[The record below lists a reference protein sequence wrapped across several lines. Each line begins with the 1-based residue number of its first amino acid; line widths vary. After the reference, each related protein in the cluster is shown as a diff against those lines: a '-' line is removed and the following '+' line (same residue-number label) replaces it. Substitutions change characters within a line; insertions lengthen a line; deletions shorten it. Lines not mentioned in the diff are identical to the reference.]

1 MGGPYWLRRDGSPEP
16 SRPEW
21 SNRGSVATNG
31 RCSHF
36 VGTFLTQNALPPPV
50 PRQGALPG
58 EAGLHRLPQH
68 PIHGACHPCN
78 VTFYKEEMEA
88 RGEDLTPHGT
98 AAGWDPHEKAVTLYR
113 PGLRAWDKWGDIA
126 KVLLG
131 AILGASLVVPGSSED
146 PGQPVDSSGFQ
157 IADLDEKALVIVT
170 FGLPLWAER
179 WGKGPEAPL
188 DELVG
193 AYPNYNEEE
202 EERRY
207 YRGMGALG
215 SESPAKR
222 RRGGDLDSSYHRCH
236 WQWHAR
242 PVWATP
248 LSWAL
253 ELVIPLVPGAPCPAL
268 RSRLCLVSP
277 RARRPPT
284 CPLPAPS
291 GLLQMQLIL
300 HYDETY
306 REVKYGNMGLPDI
319 DSKMLMGINV
329 TPIAALLYT
338 PVLIRFFGTK
348 WMMFLAVGIY
358 ALFVSTNYW
367 ERYYTL
373 VPSAVALGMAI
384 VPLWASMGNYITRMA
399 QKYYEYSHYKEQD
412 EQGPQQ
418 RPPRGSHAPYLLVFQ
433 AIFYS
438 FFHLSFACAQLPMIY
453 FLNHYLY
460 DLNHTLFNVQ
470 NCGTNSQGIL
480 LGFNK
485 TVLRTLPRSR
495 NLIVVESVLMAVA
508 FLAMLLV
515 LGLCGAAYRPTEEI
529 DLRSVG
535 WGNIFQLP
543 FKHVRDFRL
552 RHLVPFFIY
561 SGFEVLFAC
570 TGLALGY
577 GVCSVGLER
586 LAYLLVAYSLGAS
599 ASSAL
604 GLLGLWLPR
613 PVPLVA
619 GAGLHLL
626 LTLSLFFWAPKPR
639 TLQHIWIL
647 YTVAVLWGVG
657 SALNKTGIS
666 TLLGILYEDKERQD
680 FIFTIYHWWQ
690 AVAIFTVYLGSSLP
704 MKAKLTVLLVT
715 LVASA
720 ASYLWMEQKLRRGVV
735 PRQPRIPRPQHKV
748 RGYRY
753 LEEDNSDESEA
764 EGERG
769 GCGGGG
775 RGDCAEEE
783 VPPAWP
789 RPGPE
794 PAILYRRPCPYEQAQ
809 GGDGPEEQ

>member
-1 MGGPYWLRRDGSPEP
+1 
-16 SRPEW
+16 
-21 SNRGSVATNG
+21 
-31 RCSHF
+31 
-36 VGTFLTQNALPPPV
+36 
-50 PRQGALPG
+50 
-58 EAGLHRLPQH
+58 
-68 PIHGACHPCN
+68 
-78 VTFYKEEMEA
+78 
-88 RGEDLTPHGT
+88 
-98 AAGWDPHEKAVTLYR
+98 
-113 PGLRAWDKWGDIA
+113 
-126 KVLLG
+126 
-131 AILGASLVVPGSSED
+131 
-146 PGQPVDSSGFQ
+146 
-157 IADLDEKALVIVT
+157 
-170 FGLPLWAER
+170 
-179 WGKGPEAPL
+179 L

-207 YRGMGALG
+207 YRRKRLGVLKNVLAASAGGMLTYGVYL
-215 SESPAKR
+215 
-222 RRGGDLDSSYHRCH
+222 
-236 WQWHAR
+236 
-242 PVWATP
+242 
-248 LSWAL
+248 
-253 ELVIPLVPGAPCPAL
+253 
-268 RSRLCLVSP
+268 
-277 RARRPPT
+277 
-284 CPLPAPS
+284 

-384 VPLWASMGNYITRMA
+384 VPLWASMGNYITRMS

-438 FFHLSFACAQLPMIY
+438 FFHLSFACAQLPMVY
-453 FLNHYLY
+453 FLNYYLY
-460 DLNHTLFNVQ
+460 DLNHTLYNVQ
-470 NCGTNSQGIL
+470 SCGTNSHGIL
-480 LGFNK
+480 NGFNK

-543 FKHVRDFRL
+543 FKYVRDFRL

-577 GVCSVGLER
+577 GVCSIGLER

-599 ASSAL
+599 AASVL

-613 PVPLVA
+613 SVPLVT

-626 LTLSLFFWAPKPR
+626 LTLGLFVWAPAPR
-639 TLQHIWIL
+639 ALKHSWVL
-647 YTVAVLWGVG
+647 YVAAALWGVG
-657 SALNKTGIS
+657 SAFNKTGLS

-690 AVAIFTVYLGSSLP
+690 AVAIFMVYLGASLP
-704 MKAKLTVLLVT
+704 MKVRLSGARDSVPHPHFPGPSPRPRTPFLSPLGGPQPSTPLIASPVSLSLPISGGTQSLCFPAGVSQLSSCGLFGHPFRLGSWVPGIRLPPCLPPCLPPWPARAPLLVFF
-715 LVASA
+715 
-720 ASYLWMEQKLRRGVV
+720 LWCWGW
-735 PRQPRIPRPQHKV
+735 
-748 RGYRY
+748 
-753 LEEDNSDESEA
+753 D
-764 EGERG
+764 
-769 GCGGGG
+769 
-775 RGDCAEEE
+775 
-783 VPPAWP
+783 PA
-789 RPGPE
+789 PG
-794 PAILYRRPCPYEQAQ
+794 AC
-809 GGDGPEEQ
+809 

>member
-1 MGGPYWLRRDGSPEP
+1 
-16 SRPEW
+16 
-21 SNRGSVATNG
+21 
-31 RCSHF
+31 
-36 VGTFLTQNALPPPV
+36 
-50 PRQGALPG
+50 
-58 EAGLHRLPQH
+58 
-68 PIHGACHPCN
+68 
-78 VTFYKEEMEA
+78 MEA
-88 RGEDLTPHGT
+88 VPPLYRVAGT
-98 AAGWDPHEKAVTLYR
+98 AGPQGDEDRLGVPDG
-113 PGLRAWDKWGDIA
+113 PG
-126 KVLLG
+126 
-131 AILGASLVVPGSSED
+131 
-146 PGQPVDSSGFQ
+146 
-157 IADLDEKALVIVT
+157 
-170 FGLPLWAER
+170 
-179 WGKGPEAPL
+179 APL

-207 YRGMGALG
+207 YRRKRLGVLKNVLAASAGGMLTYGVYL
-215 SESPAKR
+215 
-222 RRGGDLDSSYHRCH
+222 
-236 WQWHAR
+236 
-242 PVWATP
+242 
-248 LSWAL
+248 
-253 ELVIPLVPGAPCPAL
+253 
-268 RSRLCLVSP
+268 
-277 RARRPPT
+277 
-284 CPLPAPS
+284 

-384 VPLWASMGNYITRMA
+384 VPLWASMGNYIT
-399 QKYYEYSHYKEQD
+399 
-412 EQGPQQ
+412 
-418 RPPRGSHAPYLLVFQ
+418 
-433 AIFYS
+433 S

-460 DLNHTLFNVQ
+460 DLNHTLYNVQ
-470 NCGTNSQGIL
+470 SCGTDSQGIL
-480 LGFNK
+480 MGFNK
-485 TVLRTLPRSR
+485 TVLRTLPRSG

-570 TGLALGY
+570 TGLGLGY

-599 ASSAL
+599 ASSVL

-613 PVPLVA
+613 QVPLVA
-619 GAGLHLL
+619 GAGVHLL
-626 LTLSLFFWAPKPR
+626 LTLGLFFWAPAPR
-639 TLQHIWIL
+639 VLQHIWIL
-647 YTVAVLWGVG
+647 YVAAVLWGVG
-657 SALNKTGIS
+657 SALNKTGLS

-690 AVAIFTVYLGSSLP
+690 AVAIFVVYLGSSLP
-704 MKAKLTVLLVT
+704 MKAKLAVLLLT
-715 LVASA
+715 LVAA
-720 ASYLWMEQKLRRGVV
+720 TASYLWMEQKLRRGVV

-753 LEEDNSDESEA
+753 LEEENSDESDV
-764 EGERG
+764 EGVH
-769 GCGGGG
+769 GGGSG
-775 RGDCAEEE
+775 GGLGDCVEEE
-783 VPPAWP
+783 APPTGP

-794 PAILYRRPCPYEQAQ
+794 PAGLCRRPCPYEQAL
-809 GGDGPEEQ
+809 GGDGPEE

>member
-1 MGGPYWLRRDGSPEP
+1 
-16 SRPEW
+16 
-21 SNRGSVATNG
+21 
-31 RCSHF
+31 
-36 VGTFLTQNALPPPV
+36 
-50 PRQGALPG
+50 
-58 EAGLHRLPQH
+58 
-68 PIHGACHPCN
+68 
-78 VTFYKEEMEA
+78 MEA
-88 RGEDLTPHGT
+88 EPPLYQVAG
-98 AAGWDPHEKAVTLYR
+98 AAGPQ
-113 PGLRAWDKWGDIA
+113 GDEDR
-126 KVLLG
+126 LG
-131 AILGASLVVPGSSED
+131 VPD
-146 PGQPVDSSGFQ
+146 
-157 IADLDEKALVIVT
+157 
-170 FGLPLWAER
+170 
-179 WGKGPEAPL
+179 GPEAPL

-207 YRGMGALG
+207 YRRKRLGVLKNVLAASVGGMLTYGVYL
-215 SESPAKR
+215 
-222 RRGGDLDSSYHRCH
+222 
-236 WQWHAR
+236 
-242 PVWATP
+242 
-248 LSWAL
+248 
-253 ELVIPLVPGAPCPAL
+253 
-268 RSRLCLVSP
+268 
-277 RARRPPT
+277 
-284 CPLPAPS
+284 

-329 TPIAALLYT
+329 TPVAALLYT
-338 PVLIRFFGTK
+338 PVLI
-348 WMMFLAVGIY
+348 
-358 ALFVSTNYW
+358 
-367 ERYYTL
+367 
-373 VPSAVALGMAI
+373 
-384 VPLWASMGNYITRMA
+384 RMA

-412 EQGPQQ
+412 EQGPQK

-460 DLNHTLFNVQ
+460 DLNHTLCNVQ

-480 LGFNK
+480 SGFNK

-495 NLIVVESVLMAVA
+495 NLIVVESVLMAMA

-570 TGLALGY
+570 TGIALGY

-599 ASSAL
+599 ASSIL

-626 LTLSLFFWAPKPR
+626 LTLILFFWAPAPR
-639 TLQHIWIL
+639 VLQHLWIL
-647 YTVAVLWGVG
+647 YAAAALWGVG
-657 SALNKTGIS
+657 SALNKTGLS

-704 MKAKLTVLLVT
+704 MKVKLAVLLVT
-715 LVASA
+715 LVVAT

-753 LEEDNSDESEA
+753 LEEDNSDESDA
-764 EGERG
+764 EDERG
-769 GCGGGG
+769 GGGGG
-775 RGDCAEEE
+775 RGDGVEEE
-783 VPPAWP
+783 VPPVGP
-789 RPGPE
+789 KSGPE
-794 PAILYRRPCPYEQAQ
+794 PAGLCRRPCPFEQAQ

>member
-1 MGGPYWLRRDGSPEP
+1 
-16 SRPEW
+16 
-21 SNRGSVATNG
+21 
-31 RCSHF
+31 
-36 VGTFLTQNALPPPV
+36 
-50 PRQGALPG
+50 
-58 EAGLHRLPQH
+58 
-68 PIHGACHPCN
+68 
-78 VTFYKEEMEA
+78 MEA
-88 RGEDLTPHGT
+88 EPPLYPV
-98 AAGWDPHEKAVTLYR
+98 AGDAGPQDDQN
-113 PGLRAWDKWGDIA
+113 PFG
-126 KVLLG
+126 
-131 AILGASLVVPGSSED
+131 VPD
-146 PGQPVDSSGFQ
+146 
-157 IADLDEKALVIVT
+157 
-170 FGLPLWAER
+170 
-179 WGKGPEAPL
+179 GPEAPL

-207 YRGMGALG
+207 YRRKRLG
-215 SESPAKR
+215 VLKNVLAASA
-222 RRGGDLDSSYHRCH
+222 GCTLTYGVYL
-236 WQWHAR
+236 
-242 PVWATP
+242 
-248 LSWAL
+248 
-253 ELVIPLVPGAPCPAL
+253 
-268 RSRLCLVSP
+268 
-277 RARRPPT
+277 
-284 CPLPAPS
+284 

-373 VPSAVALGMAI
+373 VPSAVTLGMAI

-399 QKYYEYSHYKEQD
+399 QKYYEYSHYKQQGD
-412 EQGPQQ
+412 QGPEQ

-433 AIFYS
+433 VIFYA

-460 DLNHTLFNVQ
+460 DLNHTLFNVHS
-470 NCGTNSQGIL
+470 CGTESHGIL
-480 LGFNK
+480 NGFNK

-529 DLRSVG
+529 DLRSIG

-561 SGFEVLFAC
+561 SGFEVSFAC

-586 LAYLLVAYSLGAS
+586 LAYLLMAYSLGAS
-599 ASSAL
+599 TASAL
-604 GLLGLWLPR
+604 GLLGLCLPR
-613 PVPLVA
+613 SVPLAA
-619 GAGLHLL
+619 GAGLHVL
-626 LTLSLFFWAPKPR
+626 LTLGLFFWAPVPQA
-639 TLQHIWIL
+639 LHHSWIL
-647 YTVAVLWGVG
+647 YGAAALWGVG
-657 SALNKTGIS
+657 SALNKTGLS

-690 AVAIFTVYLGSSLP
+690 AVAIFAVYLGFSLP
-704 MKAKLTVLLVT
+704 MKWTGDIFLGLVLGTVIQPMACDTQKVAGTGWKHLTFRLNDEQTQKWSRGMPGLGKAQ
-715 LVASA
+715 LSSSPSAS
-720 ASYLWMEQKLRRGVV
+720 GV
-735 PRQPRIPRPQHKV
+735 
-748 RGYRY
+748 
-753 LEEDNSDESEA
+753 
-764 EGERG
+764 EGRFA
-769 GCGGGG
+769 GG
-775 RGDCAEEE
+775 R
-783 VPPAWP
+783 
-789 RPGPE
+789 
-794 PAILYRRPCPYEQAQ
+794 
-809 GGDGPEEQ
+809 

>member
-1 MGGPYWLRRDGSPEP
+1 
-16 SRPEW
+16 
-21 SNRGSVATNG
+21 
-31 RCSHF
+31 
-36 VGTFLTQNALPPPV
+36 
-50 PRQGALPG
+50 
-58 EAGLHRLPQH
+58 
-68 PIHGACHPCN
+68 
-78 VTFYKEEMEA
+78 MEA
-88 RGEDLTPHGT
+88 KPPLYPVAG
-98 AAGWDPHEKAVTLYR
+98 AAGPQGDED
-113 PGLRAWDKWGDIA
+113 GLG
-126 KVLLG
+126 
-131 AILGASLVVPGSSED
+131 VPD
-146 PGQPVDSSGFQ
+146 
-157 IADLDEKALVIVT
+157 
-170 FGLPLWAER
+170 
-179 WGKGPEAPL
+179 GPEAPL

-207 YRGMGALG
+207 YRR
-215 SESPAKR
+215 KR
-222 RRGGDLDSSYHRCH
+222 LIVLKNVLAASAGGTLTYG
-236 WQWHAR
+236 
-242 PVWATP
+242 VY
-248 LSWAL
+248 L
-253 ELVIPLVPGAPCPAL
+253 
-268 RSRLCLVSP
+268 
-277 RARRPPT
+277 
-284 CPLPAPS
+284 

-399 QKYYEYSHYKEQD
+399 QKYYEYSHYKEQE
-412 EQGPQQ
+412 EQGPQK

-453 FLNHYLY
+453 FLNYYLY
-460 DLNHTLFNVQ
+460 DLNHTLCNVQ
-470 NCGTNSQGIL
+470 SCGTNSHGIL
-480 LGFNK
+480 NGFNK
-485 TVLRTLPRSR
+485 TVLRTLPRSK
-495 NLIVVESVLMAVA
+495 NLIVVETVLMAVA
-508 FLAMLLV
+508 FMAMLLV
-515 LGLCGAAYRPTEEI
+515 LGLCGAAYQPTEEI

-570 TGLALGY
+570 TGLTLGY
-577 GVCSVGLER
+577 GVCSMGLER
-586 LAYLLVAYSLGAS
+586 LAYLLIAYGLGAS
-599 ASSAL
+599 AASFL

-613 PVPLVA
+613 SVPLVA
-619 GAGLHLL
+619 GALLHLL
-626 LTLSLFFWAPKPR
+626 LTLGLFFWAPVPR
-639 TLQHIWIL
+639 VQKHSWIL
-647 YTVAVLWGVG
+647 YVAAVLWGVG
-657 SALNKTGIS
+657 SALNKTGLS
-666 TLLGILYEDKERQD
+666 TLLGIMYEDKERQD

-690 AVAIFTVYLGSSLP
+690 AVAIFVVYLGSSLP
-704 MKAKLTVLLVT
+704 MKAKLAVLLVT
-715 LVASA
+715 LVVAV
-720 ASYLWMEQKLRRGVV
+720 ASYLWMEQKLSRGVL

-753 LEEDNSDESEA
+753 LEEDNSDESDN

-769 GCGGGG
+769 GDCGQAA
-775 RGDCAEEE
+775 CAEEQE
-783 VPPAWP
+783 LQGRLPL
-789 RPGPE
+789 GPE
-794 PAILYRRPCPYEQAQ
+794 PAGLCRRPCPYEQALE
-809 GGDGPEEQ
+809 GDGPEEQ

>member
-1 MGGPYWLRRDGSPEP
+1 MEVEP
-16 SRPEW
+16 PLYP
-21 SNRGSVATNG
+21 VAG
-31 RCSHF
+31 
-36 VGTFLTQNALPPPV
+36 
-50 PRQGALPG
+50 
-58 EAGLHRLPQH
+58 
-68 PIHGACHPCN
+68 
-78 VTFYKEEMEA
+78 
-88 RGEDLTPHGT
+88 
-98 AAGWDPHEKAVTLYR
+98 AAGPQ
-113 PGLRAWDKWGDIA
+113 GDEDR
-126 KVLLG
+126 LG
-131 AILGASLVVPGSSED
+131 VPG
-146 PGQPVDSSGFQ
+146 
-157 IADLDEKALVIVT
+157 
-170 FGLPLWAER
+170 
-179 WGKGPEAPL
+179 GPEAPL

-207 YRGMGALG
+207 YRRKRLG
-215 SESPAKR
+215 VVKNVLAASA
-222 RRGGDLDSSYHRCH
+222 GGTLTYG
-236 WQWHAR
+236 
-242 PVWATP
+242 VY
-248 LSWAL
+248 L
-253 ELVIPLVPGAPCPAL
+253 
-268 RSRLCLVSP
+268 
-277 RARRPPT
+277 
-284 CPLPAPS
+284 

-384 VPLWASMGNYITRMA
+384 VPLWASMGNYITRMS
-399 QKYYEYSHYKEQD
+399 QKYYEYSHYKEQE

-453 FLNHYLY
+453 FLNYYLY
-460 DLNHTLFNVQ
+460 DLNHTLSNVQ
-470 NCGTNSQGIL
+470 SCGTKSHGIL
-480 LGFNK
+480 TGFNK
-485 TVLRTLPRSR
+485 TVLHTLPRSR

-570 TGLALGY
+570 TGFALGY

-586 LAYLLVAYSLGAS
+586 LAYLLIAYSLGAS
-599 ASSAL
+599 AASFL
-604 GLLGLWLPR
+604 GLLGLWLPHS
-613 PVPLVA
+613 VPLLA

-626 LTLSLFFWAPKPR
+626 LTLSLFFWAPLPR
-639 TLQHIWIL
+639 VLHHSWIL
-647 YTVAVLWGVG
+647 YVVAALWGVG
-657 SALNKTGIS
+657 SALNKTGLS

-690 AVAIFTVYLGSSLP
+690 AVAIFVVYLGSSLP
-704 MKAKLTVLLVT
+704 MKAKLAVLLVT
-715 LVASA
+715 LVVATT
-720 ASYLWMEQKLRRGVV
+720 SYLLMEQKLQQGLV
-735 PRQPRIPRPQHKV
+735 PRQPRIPKPQHKL

-753 LEEDNSDESEA
+753 LEEDNSDESDMD
-764 EGERG
+764 
-769 GCGGGG
+769 GGGG
-775 RGDCAEEE
+775 EQGQGDCAEEE
-783 VPPAWP
+783 APQA
-789 RPGPE
+789 GALGTE
-794 PAILYRRPCPYEQAQ
+794 PAGPCRRPCPFEQAL
-809 GGDGPEEQ
+809 GGDGTEEH

>member
-1 MGGPYWLRRDGSPEP
+1 MEAEPPLYPVVGAPGP
-16 SRPEW
+16 
-21 SNRGSVATNG
+21 
-31 RCSHF
+31 
-36 VGTFLTQNALPPPV
+36 
-50 PRQGALPG
+50 QGA
-58 EAGLHRLPQH
+58 
-68 PIHGACHPCN
+68 
-78 VTFYKEEMEA
+78 
-88 RGEDLTPHGT
+88 
-98 AAGWDPHEKAVTLYR
+98 
-113 PGLRAWDKWGDIA
+113 
-126 KVLLG
+126 
-131 AILGASLVVPGSSED
+131 ED
-146 PGQPVDSSGFQ
+146 PLGVPD
-157 IADLDEKALVIVT
+157 
-170 FGLPLWAER
+170 GL
-179 WGKGPEAPL
+179 EAPL

-207 YRGMGALG
+207 YRRKRLGVLKNVLAASAGGALTYG
-215 SESPAKR
+215 VY
-222 RRGGDLDSSYHRCH
+222 L
-236 WQWHAR
+236 
-242 PVWATP
+242 
-248 LSWAL
+248 
-253 ELVIPLVPGAPCPAL
+253 
-268 RSRLCLVSP
+268 
-277 RARRPPT
+277 
-284 CPLPAPS
+284 

-319 DSKMLMGINV
+319 DSKMLMGINM

-373 VPSAVALGMAI
+373 VPAAVTLGMAI

-399 QKYYEYSHYKEQD
+399 QKYYEYVHYKEQE
-412 EQGPQQ
+412 EQGPRQ

-460 DLNHTLFNVQ
+460 DLNHTLSSVK
-470 NCGTNSQGIL
+470 NCGTNSHGIL
-480 LGFNK
+480 SGFNK
-485 TVLRTLPRSR
+485 TVLRMLPQSR

-577 GVCSVGLER
+577 GVCSMGLEN
-586 LAYLLVAYSLGAS
+586 LASLLVAYSLGAS
-599 ASSAL
+599 AASAL

-613 PVPLVA
+613 SVPLVA

-626 LTLSLFFWAPKPR
+626 LTLGLFFWAPVPKS
-639 TLQHIWIL
+639 LQHSWIL
-647 YTVAVLWGVG
+647 YSAVALWGVG
-657 SALNKTGIS
+657 SALNKTG
-666 TLLGILYEDKERQD
+666 L
-680 FIFTIYHWWQ
+680 
-690 AVAIFTVYLGSSLP
+690 SS
-704 MKAKLTVLLVT
+704 
-715 LVASA
+715 
-720 ASYLWMEQKLRRGVV
+720 E
-735 PRQPRIPRPQHKV
+735 
-748 RGYRY
+748 YRM
-753 LEEDNSDESEA
+753 
-764 EGERG
+764 GTG
-769 GCGGGG
+769 
-775 RGDCAEEE
+775 
-783 VPPAWP
+783 
-789 RPGPE
+789 
-794 PAILYRRPCPYEQAQ
+794 
-809 GGDGPEEQ
+809 

>member
-1 MGGPYWLRRDGSPEP
+1 M
-16 SRPEW
+16 
-21 SNRGSVATNG
+21 
-31 RCSHF
+31 
-36 VGTFLTQNALPPPV
+36 LTYGVYL
-50 PRQGALPG
+50 
-58 EAGLHRLPQH
+58 
-68 PIHGACHPCN
+68 
-78 VTFYKEEMEA
+78 
-88 RGEDLTPHGT
+88 
-98 AAGWDPHEKAVTLYR
+98 
-113 PGLRAWDKWGDIA
+113 
-126 KVLLG
+126 
-131 AILGASLVVPGSSED
+131 
-146 PGQPVDSSGFQ
+146 
-157 IADLDEKALVIVT
+157 
-170 FGLPLWAER
+170 
-179 WGKGPEAPL
+179 
-188 DELVG
+188 
-193 AYPNYNEEE
+193 
-202 EERRY
+202 
-207 YRGMGALG
+207 
-215 SESPAKR
+215 
-222 RRGGDLDSSYHRCH
+222 
-236 WQWHAR
+236 
-242 PVWATP
+242 
-248 LSWAL
+248 
-253 ELVIPLVPGAPCPAL
+253 
-268 RSRLCLVSP
+268 
-277 RARRPPT
+277 
-284 CPLPAPS
+284 

-329 TPIAALLYT
+329 TPIVALLYT

-373 VPSAVALGMAI
+373 VPSAVVLGMAI

-412 EQGPQQ
+412 EQGPRQ

-433 AIFYS
+433 AIFYG

-460 DLNHTLFNVQ
+460 DLNHTLYNVQ

-480 LGFNK
+480 IGFNK

-508 FLAMLLV
+508 FLAMLL
-515 LGLCGAAYRPTEEI
+515 
-529 DLRSVG
+529 
-535 WGNIFQLP
+535 
-543 FKHVRDFRL
+543 
-552 RHLVPFFIY
+552 
-561 SGFEVLFAC
+561 
-570 TGLALGY
+570 GY
-577 GVCSVGLER
+577 GVCSVGLEH

-626 LTLSLFFWAPKPR
+626 LTLSLFFWAPVPR
-639 TLQHIWIL
+639 VLQHIWIL
-647 YTVAVLWGVG
+647 YAAAVLWGVG
-657 SALNKTGIS
+657 SALNKTGLS

-690 AVAIFTVYLGSSLP
+690 AMAIFTVYLGSSLP

-715 LVASA
+715 LVAAA

-753 LEEDNSDESEA
+753 LEEDNSDESDA
-764 EGERG
+764 EGER
-769 GCGGGG
+769 GGG

-783 VPPAWP
+783 APLAG
-789 RPGPE
+789 PGPSPK
-794 PAILYRRPCPYEQAQ
+794 PAGLCRRPCPYEQAL

>member
-1 MGGPYWLRRDGSPEP
+1 
-16 SRPEW
+16 
-21 SNRGSVATNG
+21 
-31 RCSHF
+31 
-36 VGTFLTQNALPPPV
+36 
-50 PRQGALPG
+50 
-58 EAGLHRLPQH
+58 
-68 PIHGACHPCN
+68 
-78 VTFYKEEMEA
+78 MEA
-88 RGEDLTPHGT
+88 VPPLYRVAG
-98 AAGWDPHEKAVTLYR
+98 AAGPQGDEDRLGVPDG
-113 PGLRAWDKWGDIA
+113 PG
-126 KVLLG
+126 
-131 AILGASLVVPGSSED
+131 
-146 PGQPVDSSGFQ
+146 
-157 IADLDEKALVIVT
+157 
-170 FGLPLWAER
+170 
-179 WGKGPEAPL
+179 APL

-207 YRGMGALG
+207 YRRKRLGVVKNVLAASAGGMLTYAVYL
-215 SESPAKR
+215 
-222 RRGGDLDSSYHRCH
+222 
-236 WQWHAR
+236 
-242 PVWATP
+242 
-248 LSWAL
+248 
-253 ELVIPLVPGAPCPAL
+253 
-268 RSRLCLVSP
+268 
-277 RARRPPT
+277 
-284 CPLPAPS
+284 

-412 EQGPQQ
+412 DQGPQK

-433 AIFYS
+433 VIFYS

-460 DLNHTLFNVQ
+460 DLNHTLYNVQ
-470 NCGTNSQGIL
+470 SCGTNSQGIL
-480 LGFNK
+480 SGFNK
-485 TVLRTLPRSR
+485 TVLKTLPRSR

-508 FLAMLLV
+508 FLAMLLVRPWMGWRRRV

-570 TGLALGY
+570 TGLTLGY
-577 GVCSVGLER
+577 GVCSVGLEH
-586 LAYLLVAYSLGAS
+586 LAHLLVAYSLGAS
-599 ASSAL
+599 AASLL

-619 GAGLHLL
+619 GAGVHLL
-626 LTLSLFFWAPKPR
+626 LTLSLFFWAPTPR
-639 TLQHIWIL
+639 VLRHIWIL
-647 YTVAVLWGVG
+647 YVAAVLWGVG
-657 SALNKTGIS
+657 SALNKTGLS
-666 TLLGILYEDKERQD
+666 TQALLGILYEDKERQD
-680 FIFTIYHWWQ
+680 FVFTIYHWWQ

-704 MKAKLTVLLVT
+704 MKAKLAVLLLT
-715 LVASA
+715 LVAA
-720 ASYLWMEQKLRRGVV
+720 AGSYLWMEQKLRRGVV

-753 LEEDNSDESEA
+753 LEEDNSDESDA

-769 GCGGGG
+769 GGGGSG
-775 RGDCAEEE
+775 GGPGDGVEEE
-783 VPPAWP
+783 APPAGP

-794 PAILYRRPCPYEQAQ
+794 PAGLCRRPCPYEQAL

>member
-1 MGGPYWLRRDGSPEP
+1 
-16 SRPEW
+16 
-21 SNRGSVATNG
+21 
-31 RCSHF
+31 
-36 VGTFLTQNALPPPV
+36 
-50 PRQGALPG
+50 
-58 EAGLHRLPQH
+58 
-68 PIHGACHPCN
+68 
-78 VTFYKEEMEA
+78 MEA
-88 RGEDLTPHGT
+88 EPPLYPVAGAVGAQGDEDQ
-98 AAGWDPHEKAVTLYR
+98 
-113 PGLRAWDKWGDIA
+113 
-126 KVLLG
+126 LG
-131 AILGASLVVPGSSED
+131 VPD
-146 PGQPVDSSGFQ
+146 
-157 IADLDEKALVIVT
+157 
-170 FGLPLWAER
+170 
-179 WGKGPEAPL
+179 GPEAPL

-193 AYPNYNEEE
+193 AYPNYNEQE

-207 YRGMGALG
+207 YRRKRLGVLKNVLAASAGGMLTYGV
-215 SESPAKR
+215 
-222 RRGGDLDSSYHRCH
+222 Y
-236 WQWHAR
+236 
-242 PVWATP
+242 
-248 LSWAL
+248 L
-253 ELVIPLVPGAPCPAL
+253 EPG
-268 RSRLCLVSP
+268 
-277 RARRPPT
+277 
-284 CPLPAPS
+284 CPLHACSLYP

-329 TPIAALLYT
+329 TPIVALLYT

-460 DLNHTLFNVQ
+460 DLNHTLYKVQ

-480 LGFNK
+480 TGFNK

-586 LAYLLVAYSLGAS
+586 LAYVLVAYSLGAS
-599 ASSAL
+599 AASAL

-613 PVPLVA
+613 PAPLVA

-626 LTLSLFFWAPKPR
+626 LTVSLFFWAPAPR
-639 TLQHIWIL
+639 VLQHIGVL
-647 YTVAVLWGVG
+647 YAVAVLWGVG
-657 SALNKTGIS
+657 SALNKTGLS
-666 TLLGILYEDKERQD
+666 RVEGSPVDTAGTDEGCEHPRGMPRTSCGPPGWARESGTPGNPVRGQGEARLHLHHLPLVAGHSRLRSLLGLKPA
-680 FIFTIYHWWQ
+680 H
-690 AVAIFTVYLGSSLP
+690 
-704 MKAKLTVLLVT
+704 
-715 LVASA
+715 
-720 ASYLWMEQKLRRGVV
+720 
-735 PRQPRIPRPQHKV
+735 
-748 RGYRY
+748 
-753 LEEDNSDESEA
+753 
-764 EGERG
+764 EG
-769 GCGGGG
+769 
-775 RGDCAEEE
+775 
-783 VPPAWP
+783 
-789 RPGPE
+789 
-794 PAILYRRPCPYEQAQ
+794 
-809 GGDGPEEQ
+809 

>member
-1 MGGPYWLRRDGSPEP
+1 
-16 SRPEW
+16 
-21 SNRGSVATNG
+21 
-31 RCSHF
+31 
-36 VGTFLTQNALPPPV
+36 
-50 PRQGALPG
+50 
-58 EAGLHRLPQH
+58 
-68 PIHGACHPCN
+68 
-78 VTFYKEEMEA
+78 
-88 RGEDLTPHGT
+88 
-98 AAGWDPHEKAVTLYR
+98 
-113 PGLRAWDKWGDIA
+113 
-126 KVLLG
+126 
-131 AILGASLVVPGSSED
+131 
-146 PGQPVDSSGFQ
+146 
-157 IADLDEKALVIVT
+157 
-170 FGLPLWAER
+170 
-179 WGKGPEAPL
+179 
-188 DELVG
+188 
-193 AYPNYNEEE
+193 
-202 EERRY
+202 
-207 YRGMGALG
+207 
-215 SESPAKR
+215 
-222 RRGGDLDSSYHRCH
+222 
-236 WQWHAR
+236 
-242 PVWATP
+242 
-248 LSWAL
+248 
-253 ELVIPLVPGAPCPAL
+253 
-268 RSRLCLVSP
+268 
-277 RARRPPT
+277 
-284 CPLPAPS
+284 

-720 ASYLWMEQKLRRGVV
+720 ASYLWMEQKLRR
-735 PRQPRIPRPQHKV
+735 
-748 RGYRY
+748 
-753 LEEDNSDESEA
+753 
-764 EGERG
+764 
-769 GCGGGG
+769 
-775 RGDCAEEE
+775 
-783 VPPAWP
+783 
-789 RPGPE
+789 
-794 PAILYRRPCPYEQAQ
+794 
-809 GGDGPEEQ
+809 

>member
-1 MGGPYWLRRDGSPEP
+1 
-16 SRPEW
+16 
-21 SNRGSVATNG
+21 
-31 RCSHF
+31 
-36 VGTFLTQNALPPPV
+36 
-50 PRQGALPG
+50 
-58 EAGLHRLPQH
+58 
-68 PIHGACHPCN
+68 
-78 VTFYKEEMEA
+78 MEA
-88 RGEDLTPHGT
+88 EPPLYPMAG
-98 AAGWDPHEKAVTLYR
+98 AAGPQ
-113 PGLRAWDKWGDIA
+113 GDEDR
-126 KVLLG
+126 LG
-131 AILGASLVVPGSSED
+131 VPD
-146 PGQPVDSSGFQ
+146 
-157 IADLDEKALVIVT
+157 
-170 FGLPLWAER
+170 
-179 WGKGPEAPL
+179 GPEAPL

-207 YRGMGALG
+207 YRRKRLGVLKNVLAASAGGMLTYGVYL
-215 SESPAKR
+215 
-222 RRGGDLDSSYHRCH
+222 
-236 WQWHAR
+236 
-242 PVWATP
+242 
-248 LSWAL
+248 
-253 ELVIPLVPGAPCPAL
+253 
-268 RSRLCLVSP
+268 
-277 RARRPPT
+277 
-284 CPLPAPS
+284 

-399 QKYYEYSHYKEQD
+399 QKYHEYSHYKEQD
-412 EQGPQQ
+412 GQGLKQ

-460 DLNHTLFNVQ
+460 DLNHTLYNVQ
-470 NCGTNSQGIL
+470 SCGTNSHGIL
-480 LGFNK
+480 NGFNK
-485 TVLRTLPRSR
+485 TVLRMLPRSG

-508 FLAMLLV
+508 FLAMLLVRPEMGAGQSVNQSVGLGTESARKGLDQV

-543 FKHVRDFRL
+543 FKHVRDYRL

-570 TGLALGY
+570 TGIALGY

-599 ASSAL
+599 AASLL

-619 GAGLHLL
+619 GAGVHLL
-626 LTLSLFFWAPKPR
+626 LTFVLFFWAPVPR
-639 TLQHIWIL
+639 VLQHSWIL
-647 YTVAVLWGVG
+647 YVAAALWGVG
-657 SALNKTGIS
+657 SALNKTGLS

-704 MKAKLTVLLVT
+704 MKAKLAVLLVT
-715 LVASA
+715 LVAA
-720 ASYLWMEQKLRRGVV
+720 AVSYLRMEQKLRRGVA

-753 LEEDNSDESEA
+753 LEEDNSDESDA
-764 EGERG
+764 EGEH
-769 GCGGGG
+769 
-775 RGDCAEEE
+775 GDGAEEE
-783 VPPAWP
+783 APPAGP

-794 PAILYRRPCPYEQAQ
+794 PAGLGRRPCPYEQAQ